1 MKPRILIFSLAY
13 EPLVGGAELAVRN
26 ITDRL
31 FDYEFDMIT
40 CRFDPKHRPR
50 EKIGNVTVYRVGFG
64 SRLGR
69 YLFPVAGFFK
79 VAQLHKAKPYGMIW
93 SIMAAY
99 AGGAALLFKWRFPRV
114 KFLLTLQEGDS
125 VKHIYKQVRGF
136 QSLWRMI
143 FRKADYIQAISN
155 FLADWAKKEGA
166 SCPIEV
172 VPNGVNLEKFKAND
186 AKKNANDAKVVIT
199 VSRLVYKNG
208 VDILIRAIQDLPVKL
223 QILGSGPE
231 ETSLKNLAEELNI
244 ADKIEFLGNID
255 NDKLP
260 EYLSQAD
267 IFARPSR
274 SEGLGIS
281 FLEAMAMG
289 LPVIAPPV
297 GGIPDFLKDR
307 ETGLFVQEEDPAD
320 LAEKIK
326 LLLNDESLRNRI
338 AQAGQKLVLENYS
351 WGTIASKMDRI
362 FKKLASHV

>member
-1 MKPRILIFSLAY
+1 M
-13 EPLVGGAELAVRN
+13 
-26 ITDRL
+26 
-31 FDYEFDMIT
+31 
-40 CRFDPKHRPR
+40 
-50 EKIGNVTVYRVGFG
+50 
-64 SRLGR
+64 
-69 YLFPVAGFFK
+69 
-79 VAQLHKAKPYGMIW
+79 
-93 SIMAAY
+93 
-99 AGGAALLFKWRFPRV
+99 
-114 KFLLTLQEGDS
+114 
-125 VKHIYKQVRGF
+125 
-136 QSLWRMI
+136 
-143 FRKADYIQAISN
+143 
-155 FLADWAKKEGA
+155 
-166 SCPIEV
+166 
-172 VPNGVNLEKFKAND
+172 
-186 AKKNANDAKVVIT
+186 
-199 VSRLVYKNG
+199 
-208 VDILIRAIQDLPVKL
+208 DILIRAIQDLPVKL

-326 LLLNDESLRNRI
+326 LLLNDENLRNRI